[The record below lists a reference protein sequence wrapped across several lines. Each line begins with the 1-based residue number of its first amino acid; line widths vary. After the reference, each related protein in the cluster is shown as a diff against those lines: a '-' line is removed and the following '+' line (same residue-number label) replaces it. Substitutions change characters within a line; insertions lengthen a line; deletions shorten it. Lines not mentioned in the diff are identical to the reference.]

1 MKSRKLLFII
11 LIVFLALLFSIWM
24 NIVCY
29 ASCEV
34 TINGS
39 VISYGYVSVS
49 SSLNLHEEPDSN
61 SIVLESLYDGTIVE
75 VIGKEEN
82 GFYYVDDTQNGIKG
96 YVASSYVVIPD
107 KNNGYEIASIATC
120 SAVPSDGRDKN
131 MAEAA
136 RRINENRSVLY
147 QGETFNWFDVV
158 GNASIANGFYPAP
171 VLENGVSVQGEGG
184 GVCQVSTTIYQ
195 AVSKLGIDI
204 IERHQHTS
212 RVSYT
217 EPGTDAT
224 VSYDGGLNFIF
235 QNNLDYPIYI
245 EIETGDG
252 RVTVRVYKVIDEQK
266 FSKYLSKE

>member
-82 GFYYVDDTQNGIKG
+82 GF
-96 YVASSYVVIPD
+96 
-107 KNNGYEIASIATC
+107 
-120 SAVPSDGRDKN
+120 
-131 MAEAA
+131 
-136 RRINENRSVLY
+136 
-147 QGETFNWFDVV
+147 
-158 GNASIANGFYPAP
+158 
-171 VLENGVSVQGEGG
+171 
-184 GVCQVSTTIYQ
+184 
-195 AVSKLGIDI
+195 
-204 IERHQHTS
+204 
-212 RVSYT
+212 
-217 EPGTDAT
+217 
-224 VSYDGGLNFIF
+224 
-235 QNNLDYPIYI
+235 
-245 EIETGDG
+245 
-252 RVTVRVYKVIDEQK
+252 
-266 FSKYLSKE
+266 